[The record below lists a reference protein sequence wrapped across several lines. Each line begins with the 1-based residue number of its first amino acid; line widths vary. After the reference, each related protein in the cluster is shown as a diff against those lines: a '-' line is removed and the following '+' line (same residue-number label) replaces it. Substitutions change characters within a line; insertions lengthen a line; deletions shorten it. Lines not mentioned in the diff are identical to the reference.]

1 MDTLSSPHPA
11 SSPLLEQLR
20 LQAQRI
26 DELER
31 KIDLLQRRHHEDVE
45 QVRQGFVTEISHYR
59 DIKREWTWFFDHALD
74 MMCIFHLDGTIK
86 RVNNA
91 FAAMIGYEPDDLM
104 NRNIQDLSHPDDLG
118 SVADVLRELGTG
130 IDTINYESR
139 LVHKDGTVLWISWTC
154 PGCASDN
161 HTLYSIGRDITAHKA
176 NESELLF
183 KAQHDPLTGL
193 ANRSIFEQS
202 LQRAIAR
209 SARLPSHQVA
219 VLLIDLDGFKPIND
233 QYGHVV
239 GDQVLKITALRF
251 MEMQRKSDL
260 VCRMGGDEFSWI
272 VEGPAPLSPEPLA
285 ERIVE
290 VIREPIVLDGL
301 VVTVGCSVGIAVYPD
316 DCDTS
321 DALYC
326 LADEAMYSI
335 KRNGKNG
342 FARKAC

>member
-1 MDTLSSPHPA
+1 MDTLLPPNSTTPA
-11 SSPLLEQLR
+11 LLEQLR

-31 KIDLLQRRHHEDVE
+31 KIDLLQRNHEDVE

-74 MMCIFHLDGTIK
+74 MMCIFHLDGRIK

-91 FAAMIGYEPDDLM
+91 FAAMIGHEPGDLTD
-104 NRNIQDLSHPDDLG
+104 RNIQELSHPDDLD
-118 SVADVLRELGTG
+118 SVIDILRALGTG

-139 LVHKDGTVLWISWTC
+139 LVHRDGTVLWISWTC

-161 HTLYSIGRDITAHKA
+161 NTLYSIGRDITAHKA

-183 KAQHDPLTGL
+183 RAQHDPLTGL
-193 ANRSIFEQS
+193 ANRSVFDQS

-233 QYGHVV
+233 RYGHAV
-239 GDQVLKITALRF
+239 GDEVLKTTAARF
-251 MEMQRKSDL
+251 MELQRKSDL
-260 VCRMGGDEFSWI
+260 VCRIGGDEFAWI

-285 ERIVE
+285 ERIVAA
-290 VIREPIVLDGL
+290 IREPIVLDG
-301 VVTVGCSVGIAVYPD
+301 VVVAVGCSVGIALYPD
-316 DCDTS
+316 DGNTS
-321 DALYC
+321 EALYC

>member
-1 MDTLSSPHPA
+1 MDTLSSPHLAPP
-11 SSPLLEQLR
+11 PLLEQLR

-31 KIDLLQRRHHEDVE
+31 KIDLLQRNHEDVE

-193 ANRSIFEQS
+193 ANRSVFEQS

-272 VEGPAPLSPEPLA
+272 VEGPSPLSPEPLA

-316 DCDTS
+316 DCDTP

>member
-11 SSPLLEQLR
+11 PAPLLEQLR

-26 DELER
+26 EELER
-31 KIDLLQRRHHEDVE
+31 KIDQLQRHHEDVE

-74 MMCIFHLDGTIK
+74 MMCIFHLDGKIK

-91 FAAMIGYEPDDLM
+91 FAAMIGYEPGDLI
-104 NRNIQDLSHPDDLG
+104 NRNIQDLSHPDDLR

-139 LVHKDGTVLWISWTC
+139 LVHKDGTVFWISWTC
-154 PGCASDN
+154 PACAADN
-161 HTLYSIGRDITAHKA
+161 NTLYSIGRDITAHKA

-183 KAQHDPLTGL
+183 RAQHDPLTGL
-193 ANRSIFEQS
+193 ANRSVFEQS
-202 LQRAIAR
+202 LQRAIVR

-233 QYGHVV
+233 QHGHVI
-239 GDQVLKITALRF
+239 GDQVLKITAVRF

-260 VCRMGGDEFSWI
+260 VCRMGGDEFAWI

-285 ERIVE
+285 KRIVE

-321 DALYC
+321 DALYR
-326 LADEAMYSI
+326 LADEAMYAI
-335 KRNGKNG
+335 KRNGKDG
-342 FARKAC
+342 YARKGC